1 LYLFTDEER
10 LHMAQHR
17 LLFESWLL
25 LPKISEEFVCWEK
38 VGLVLYIKDI
48 WRMARFANIFS
59 PCFNFLYPTILDIL
73 LLRSIGNIPMI
84 F

>member
-1 LYLFTDEER
+1 LYLFADEER

-17 LLFESWLL
+17 LLSESWLL
-25 LPKISEEFVCWEK
+25 LPKFLEEFACWEK

-59 PCFNFLYPTILDIL
+59 CALILHPTILDVL